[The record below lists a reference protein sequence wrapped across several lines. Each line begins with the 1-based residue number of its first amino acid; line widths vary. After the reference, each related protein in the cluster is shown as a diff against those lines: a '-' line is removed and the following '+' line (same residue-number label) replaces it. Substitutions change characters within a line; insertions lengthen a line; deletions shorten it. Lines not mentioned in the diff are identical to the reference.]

1 MHIIKLDATDST
13 NSYLKNLIRQ
23 HSLVDFT
30 SVMTDQQLNGK
41 GQMGAS
47 WESEPGKNLTFST
60 LKKFDMLEVS
70 DAFLLSICASLAV
83 ADVLKQFAIPDVH
96 VKWPNDILSGRNK
109 ICGILVENLLLGKRI
124 NTSIFGI
131 GLNVNQ
137 TVFHTVSNAT
147 SMKLLL
153 GTTFNLDDVHSL
165 IVHELKKH
173 LANMV
178 AGKSSVL
185 RIRYEQQLFRK
196 NRPSTFKGPDGNSFV
211 GIIRGVSEAGK
222 LRIEQDNE
230 AIREYGLKQVKLLY

>member
-23 HSLVDFT
+23 RPLVDFT
-30 SVMTDQQLNGK
+30 SVMAYQQLNGK

-60 LKKFDMLEVS
+60 LKKFDGLEVS
-70 DAFLLSICASLAV
+70 DAFLLNICASLAV
-83 ADVLKQFAIPDVH
+83 ADALEQLAIPDVH
-96 VKWPNDILSGRNK
+96 VKWPNDILSGANK

-124 NTSIFGI
+124 TTSIFGV

-153 GTTFNLDDVHSL
+153 SETINLDAVHRL
-165 IVHELKKH
+165 IVNGLKKH
-173 LANMV
+173 LTSMI
-178 AGKSSVL
+178 AGKSFDL
-185 RIRYEQQLFRK
+185 RLLYEQKLFRK
-196 NRPSTFKGPDGNSFV
+196 DRPSTFKDTNGNAFE
-211 GIIRGVSEAGK
+211 GIIRGVSDAGK
-222 LRIEQDNE
+222 LRIELEDGVVRAFE
-230 AIREYGLKQVKLLY
+230 LKQVKLLY